1 MLEVRKEGIV
11 VDAGATAVMAH
22 VAAGSTAASAGCFR
36 PKAEPEEVEGAN
48 AVKVEPGITDPRN
61 DSKPAC
67 LLPLLEH
74 LFLRACKNE
83 KHLIASLDVQEYVHL
98 NLHLKVV

>member
-1 MLEVRKEGIV
+1 MLEVRKEGSV

-22 VAAGSTAASAGCFR
+22 VAAGSTASAGCFR
-36 PKAEPEEVEGAN
+36 PKAKPEEVDGAN
-48 AVKVEPGITDPRN
+48 AVVVEPGTTDPRN

-67 LLPLLEH
+67 MLPLLEH

-98 NLHLKVV
+98 ILHLKVV